1 MAPSSNLTQAARAVH
16 KFNVNGYSA
25 TKAMAKHEHVS
36 SKRLTVAGY
45 AWEIHYTPGHDA
57 HWHYWVAFKL
67 VLIPSEC
74 KTLHLYEAR
83 YLALLEE
90 ALYRTNNSFVH
101 LVLDPVVSGSPKAS
115 FAVERLDIGALV
127 SIRGVCRVNIINLL
141 QMEPYLRGD
150 VSPIMDIS
158 SESIELGLRISKL
171 RESMCNLHSLQMK
184 LKVPEDEPLQTN
196 IKASL
201 LWSEKE
207 IFEEYNEGFIPAL
220 PERLSFAAYQTVSGM
235 SEAELLSLQKY
246 KIQAMD
252 STNTLERLNSGIEYV
267 EHNIG
272 MIAARLAIQN
282 I

>member
-1 MAPSSNLTQAARAVH
+1 MAALALLRLLSPSSPASLHARATRRRHPRAV
-16 KFNVNGYSA
+16 VRC
-25 TKAMAKHEHVS
+25 S
-36 SKRLTVAGY
+36 SPSPASLDLPLLPFQPA
-45 AWEIHYTPGHDA
+45 E
-57 HWHYWVAFKL
+57 

-90 ALYRTNNSFVH
+90 ALYRKNNSFVH
-101 LVLDPVVSGSPKAS
+101 FVLDPVVSGSPKAS
-115 FAVERLDIGALV
+115 FAVRHGCLVQIESVERLDIGALV

-141 QMEPYLRGD
+141 Q
-150 VSPIMDIS
+150 
-158 SESIELGLRISKL
+158 
-171 RESMCNLHSLQMK
+171 
-184 LKVPEDEPLQTN
+184 VPEDEPLQTN

-272 MIAARLAIQN
+272 MLAARLAIQN